1 MLLVQDELVTID
13 TYNKGSTELLELEV
27 TSVTGFLSLL
37 FEQGDFWC
45 DENSKSTVGDIGD
58 VEEEEL
64 VGKKT
69 EEERNLN
76 QSKEGEKLVE

>member
-1 MLLVQDELVTID
+1 
-13 TYNKGSTELLELEV
+13 
-27 TSVTGFLSLL
+27 
-37 FEQGDFWC
+37 
-45 DENSKSTVGDIGD
+45 VGDIGD